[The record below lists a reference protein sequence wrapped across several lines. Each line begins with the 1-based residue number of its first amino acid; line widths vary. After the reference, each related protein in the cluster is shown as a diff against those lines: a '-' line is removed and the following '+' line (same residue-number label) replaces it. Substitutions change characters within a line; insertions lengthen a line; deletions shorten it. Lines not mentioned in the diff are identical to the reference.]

1 MGARLKPG
9 EMRRGKRDRETGIAW
24 VQVSR
29 EAAHGHP
36 LGQLDWVMYLI
47 IGFFLFAGL
56 TRGWMVA
63 GQGAG
68 MALVLGVV
76 ALPLVTALL
85 LWMRAALARVLV
97 VGTGLFALFGIL
109 SRGFDG
115 TADAGLAAS
124 LWVLG
129 ELIAILAITVYL
141 WEGDRP
147 NMIYAHRFRSYRDAE
162 GKA

>member
-1 MGARLKPG
+1 MAARLEPG

-24 VQVSR
+24 VRVSR
-29 EAAHGHP
+29 EAAHAHP
-36 LGQLDWVMYLI
+36 MGRLNWVMYLI
-47 IGFFLFAGL
+47 IGFYLVTAL

-63 GQGAG
+63 GQGMG
-68 MALVLGVV
+68 MVV
-76 ALPLVTALL
+76 AVAGLPLVTALL

-115 TADAGLAAS
+115 LAEAGLVVS
-124 LWVLG
+124 LWGLG

-147 NMIYAHRFRSYRDAE
+147 NLIYARRFRSYRDAE
-162 GKA
+162 DET

>member
-1 MGARLKPG
+1 MAARLQPG

-29 EAAHGHP
+29 EAAHAHP
-36 LGQLDWVMYLI
+36 MGQLDWMMYLI
-47 IGFFLFAGL
+47 IGFFIATAL

-63 GQGAG
+63 GQGVG
-68 MALVLGVV
+68 PVLGVGV
-76 ALPLVTALL
+76 LPLVTALL
-85 LWMRAALARVLV
+85 LWMRAAPARIVV

-115 TADAGLAAS
+115 LAEAGLAVS

-129 ELIAILAITVYL
+129 ELLAILAITIYL

-147 NMIYAHRFRSYRDAE
+147 NLIYAHRFRSYRNAE
-162 GKA
+162 DEA